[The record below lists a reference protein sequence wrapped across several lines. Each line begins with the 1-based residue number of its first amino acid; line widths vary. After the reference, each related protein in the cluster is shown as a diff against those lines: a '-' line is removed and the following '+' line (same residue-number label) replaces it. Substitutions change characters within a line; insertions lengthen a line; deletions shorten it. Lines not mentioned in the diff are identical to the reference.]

1 MFASFQYVASHRD
14 VLIDA
19 IVNVDQ
25 RPHVATQRLSKTITY
40 SPETKGNIQLSQEDV
55 ANIKKV
61 TTNNGCNLQL
71 MELGFSQQE
80 SMIAYLSCDRNVD
93 MAARFLFENMFT
105 VC

>member
-1 MFASFQYVASHRD
+1 MNDFLAYLRDTDPRLFNYVASHRD

-25 RPHVATQRLSKTITY
+25 RPHVAA
-40 SPETKGNIQLSQEDV
+40 PETKGNIQLSQEDV
-55 ANIKKV
+55 ANIKK
-61 TTNNGCNLQL
+61 L

-93 MAARFLFENMFT
+93 MAASFLFENMFT